1 MILPPPP
8 MAFRAL
14 SARIGADPL
23 QIQGAGGNTSW
34 KAGGAMWIKASGML
48 LADAMTADVFVA
60 VDRAAAEAEAEG
72 AGDGTCRAAVIAGA
86 GPVGLRPSIETT
98 FHAALEG
105 RCVAHT
111 HSVGALA
118 HATSPEGLA
127 ALGAALEGIAH
138 AVIPYAMPGRPL
150 TREIMA
156 RAGDAPLLILAN
168 HGLIARGDDA
178 GEVSDLLAEAEAR
191 LTLPARTMDVPGAA
205 PPSGFEWMASGF
217 GARDP
222 GAGSFWPDH
231 VVFLGPG
238 LPDAPA
244 EGRPACLAH
253 GALAIRANADA
264 AARAMAR
271 CLADVFARIPDGW
284 TPAPIGAEAEADLMG
299 WDAETYRQKLA
310 SGRQGSPS

>member
-1 MILPPPP
+1 

-34 KAGGAMWIKASGML
+34 KAGPAMWVKASGML
-48 LADAMTADVFVA
+48 LSDAMTRGVFVA

-72 AGDGTCRAAVIAGA
+72 EGDGTCRAAVIAGA
-86 GPVGLRPSIETT
+86 GPEGLRPSIETT

-118 HATSPEGLA
+118 HATSPEGLD
-127 ALGAALEGIAH
+127 ALGAALDGIPH

-150 TREIMA
+150 TRAILE
-156 RAGDAPLLILAN
+156 RSGNAPVLVLAD
-168 HGLIARGDDA
+168 HGLIVRGDDA
-178 GEVSDLLAEAEAR
+178 AAVSDLLAEVEAR
-191 LTLPARTMDVPGAA
+191 LTLPARAKDVPAG
-205 PPSGFEWMASGF
+205 PPPEGFEWVPAAF
-217 GARDP
+217 GPHAP

-238 LPDAPA
+238 LPDGPA
-244 EGRPACLAH
+244 EGRPACLSS
-253 GALAIRANADA
+253 GGLAIRADA
-264 AARAMAR
+264 GDAARAMAR

-284 TPAPIGAEAEADLMG
+284 TPAPIGAAAEADLTG
-299 WDAETYRQKLA
+299 WDAEAYRRKLA
-310 SGRQGSPS
+310 AGRA